1 MENQIIEIPVK
12 VIFIGE
18 FQNWEQWI
26 ANVNTC
32 SQKYGVTSQLLHQDC
47 NGYRTSGY
55 DLKNTNQTKVYPV
68 KTYLLVQDPEVKTPT
83 PFKSLSSN

>member
-1 MENQIIEIPVK
+1 MENKIIEIPVK

-26 ANVNTC
+26 ANVNIC

-47 NGYRTSGY
+47 NGFRTSGY
-55 DLKNTNQTKVYPV
+55 DLKMTIREKVYPV
-68 KTYLLVQDPEVKTPT
+68 KTYLLVQDPEVKTAT
-83 PFKSLSSN
+83 PFKSLTSN